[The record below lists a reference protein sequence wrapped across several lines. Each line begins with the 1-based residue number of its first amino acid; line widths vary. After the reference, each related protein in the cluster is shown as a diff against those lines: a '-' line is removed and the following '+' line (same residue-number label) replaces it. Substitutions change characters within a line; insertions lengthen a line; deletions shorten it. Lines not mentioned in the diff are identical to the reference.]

1 MAQIIRISEHII
13 SNPEVAWSIRVRDGE
28 KNSVSITY
36 HESSN
41 CLHYII
47 GCEDFDQITP
57 LKTAAE
63 NYFKSHN
70 KEVLKG
76 EMITI
81 RPILKTRKEG

>member
-1 MAQIIRISEHII
+1 MAQIIRFNEHII

-28 KNSVSITY
+28 ENSVSITY
-36 HESSN
+36 HEIYKF
-41 CLHYII
+41 LHYII
-47 GCEDFDQITP
+47 VCEDFDQITP
-57 LKTAAE
+57 LKTYAE